1 MNLFN
6 LIGNG
11 TAPKA
16 PLTEANAGHALA
28 RPDLPGLNQQEFS
41 KYLQKLLTA
50 KVQTQANDSQRQDL
64 ADSQRT
70 HVAMPASNPVS
81 DRAERVSRD
90 SRFDAPKTNERV
102 DRTLAPRA
110 TTTHDRASPSKA
122 SAMPAQ
128 NEQPSLNRQTALS
141 AKQENSDQKED
152 VKSAV
157 EANEP
162 VAKGSMTEEAPEVPS
177 ANVSSQLPDS
187 SQPQNAGLVALQL
200 SPRVQVITADSP
212 ATSDESLVSYARSMG
227 MADSTIQQLL
237 GKNVMASN
245 LAASNS
251 PPTPG
256 TDLSQAASA
265 NSAVSA
271 WPAGSLLQS
280 LMGRG
285 IANLPSNPLSEGVQL
300 AKAAASEA
308 LPHMQSAMLE
318 GIDQV
323 SIQIGTGNASNAQA
337 FAATPISTLAVL
349 SMLDTQL
356 TPEAIDS
363 LQKEFNAVGSEPAAE
378 SANDAQP
385 GVLSVGSFGAK
396 LAAGGA
402 HLPTAGAVSGAEQ
415 MAHMA
420 ETYEKLSD
428 KLATELAARLH
439 QQISDGQWKMKFAL
453 KPASLGAVDI
463 QLEMRDG
470 KLAALFQADNPLTQ
484 DLLQNS
490 SQRLKDA
497 LHNLGMS
504 QTSVQVGQGHAHFQS
519 NGQSQTSPDAT
530 KFGDNRGETQDA
542 DPNALAEI
550 GHRRS
555 SDSQFDIYA

>member
-11 TAPKA
+11 TAPKT
-16 PLTEANAGHALA
+16 PLNEANAGHATA
-28 RPDLPGLNQQEFS
+28 RLDPPGLNQQEFS
-41 KYLQKLLTA
+41 KYLQKLLAA

-64 ADSQRT
+64 ADSQRAEA
-70 HVAMPASNPVS
+70 AMPASNPVS
-81 DRAERVSRD
+81 DRADRVSRD
-90 SRFDAPKTNERV
+90 SRFDAPKTNDRA
-102 DRTLAPRA
+102 DRTSALR
-110 TTTHDRASPSKA
+110 TTSTHERASPSKA
-122 SAMPAQ
+122 SSMPAQ
-128 NEQPSLNRQTALS
+128 NAHPSVNRQTGLPS
-141 AKQENSDQKED
+141 KPENSDQKED
-152 VKSAV
+152 VQTAA
-157 EANEP
+157 EANDP
-162 VAKGSMTEEAPEVPS
+162 IAKGSLTEEAPSGAS
-177 ANVSSQLPDS
+177 ANASSQLPDS
-187 SQPQNAGLVALQL
+187 SQSHNAGLVALQL
-200 SPRVQVITADSP
+200 SPHVQVITADSP

-237 GKNVMASN
+237 GKNVMTSD

-256 TDLSQAASA
+256 IDVSQAASA
-265 NSAVSA
+265 NTAVSA

-285 IANLPSNPLSEGVQL
+285 IAQLPSNP
-300 AKAAASEA
+300 

-323 SIQIGTGNASNAQA
+323 SIQIGTGNASNVQT

-363 LQKEFNAVGSEPAAE
+363 LQKEFNAAGSEPAAE

-385 GVLSVGSFGAK
+385 GALSVGSFGAK
-396 LAAGGA
+396 ITAGGA
-402 HLPTAGAVSGAEQ
+402 HMPTAGAVSSAEQ

-439 QQISDGQWKMKFAL
+439 QQLSDGQWKMKFAL

-519 NGQSQTSPDAT
+519 NGQSQNSPDAT
-530 KFGDNRGETQDA
+530 KFGDNRGQTQDA
-542 DPNALAEI
+542 DPNALADI
-550 GHRRS
+550 GQRRS

>member
-11 TAPKA
+11 TAPKT
-16 PLTEANAGHALA
+16 PLTEANAGHATPRLD
-28 RPDLPGLNQQEFS
+28 PPGLNQQEFS
-41 KYLQKLLTA
+41 KYLQKLLAT
-50 KVQTQANDSQRQDL
+50 KVQTQASDSQRQDL
-64 ADSQRT
+64 ADSQRAEAAT
-70 HVAMPASNPVS
+70 PASNPVS
-81 DRAERVSRD
+81 DRPDRVSRD
-90 SRFDAPKTNERV
+90 SRFDAPKNNVRA
-102 DRTLAPRA
+102 DRASAPRA
-110 TTTHDRASPSKA
+110 APTHEHASPSKA
-122 SAMPAQ
+122 SPTPAQ
-128 NEQPSLNRQTALS
+128 NAHPSVNRQAELPS
-141 AKQENSDQKED
+141 KSDNSDSKE
-152 VKSAV
+152 AAQTAA
-157 EANEP
+157 EANAP
-162 VAKGSMTEEAPEVPS
+162 DAKVSTTESAPSVTS
-177 ANVSSQLPDS
+177 ANASSQLPDS
-187 SQPQNAGLVALQL
+187 AQPNNAGLVALQL
-200 SPRVQVITADSP
+200 SPHVQVITADSP

-237 GKNVMASN
+237 GKNPMASD
-245 LAASNS
+245 LHASNF
-251 PPTPG
+251 PVTTG
-256 TDLSQAASA
+256 TDPSQAASA
-265 NSAVSA
+265 FATVSA

-285 IANLPSNPLSEGVQL
+285 IAQLPSNPLAEGVMST
-300 AKAAASEA
+300 KASPSDA
-308 LPHMQSAMLE
+308 LTHVQAAMLE

-323 SIQIGTGNASNAQA
+323 SIQIGTANASNVQTFTAMPA
-337 FAATPISTLAVL
+337 STLAVL

-363 LQKEFNAVGSEPAAE
+363 LQKEFNAVATE
-378 SANDAQP
+378 SGNDPQSD
-385 GVLSVGSFGAK
+385 VLSVGSFGAK
-396 LAAGGA
+396 MAAGGA
-402 HLPTAGAVSGAEQ
+402 HMPTAGAVSSAQQ

-504 QTSVQVGQGHAHFQS
+504 QTSVQVGQGHAQSQS
-519 NGQSQTSPDAT
+519 NGQNQTSPDAT
-530 KFGDNRGETQDA
+530 KFGDNRGQTQDA
-542 DPNALAEI
+542 DPNALADI
-550 GHRRS
+550 GQRRS

>member
-1 MNLFN
+1 
-6 LIGNG
+6 
-11 TAPKA
+11 
-16 PLTEANAGHALA
+16 
-28 RPDLPGLNQQEFS
+28 
-41 KYLQKLLTA
+41 
-50 KVQTQANDSQRQDL
+50 
-64 ADSQRT
+64 
-70 HVAMPASNPVS
+70 
-81 DRAERVSRD
+81 
-90 SRFDAPKTNERV
+90 
-102 DRTLAPRA
+102 
-110 TTTHDRASPSKA
+110 
-122 SAMPAQ
+122 
-128 NEQPSLNRQTALS
+128 
-141 AKQENSDQKED
+141 
-152 VKSAV
+152 
-157 EANEP
+157 
-162 VAKGSMTEEAPEVPS
+162 
-177 ANVSSQLPDS
+177 
-187 SQPQNAGLVALQL
+187 
-200 SPRVQVITADSP
+200 
-212 ATSDESLVSYARSMG
+212 
-227 MADSTIQQLL
+227 
-237 GKNVMASN
+237 
-245 LAASNS
+245 
-251 PPTPG
+251 
-256 TDLSQAASA
+256 
-265 NSAVSA
+265 
-271 WPAGSLLQS
+271 
-280 LMGRG
+280 MGRG
-285 IANLPSNPLSEGVQL
+285 IAQLPSNPLAEGVMST
-300 AKAAASEA
+300 KASPSDALTHVQAA
-308 LPHMQSAMLE
+308 MFE

-323 SIQIGTGNASNAQA
+323 SIQIGTANASNVQTFTAMPA
-337 FAATPISTLAVL
+337 STLAVL

-363 LQKEFNAVGSEPAAE
+363 LQKEFNAVATE
-378 SANDAQP
+378 SGNDPQSD
-385 GVLSVGSFGAK
+385 VLSVGSFGAK
-396 LAAGGA
+396 MAAGGA
-402 HLPTAGAVSGAEQ
+402 HMPTAGAVSSAQQ

-504 QTSVQVGQGHAHFQS
+504 QTSVQVGQGHAQSQS

>member
-28 RPDLPGLNQQEFS
+28 RPDPPGLNQQEFS

-70 HVAMPASNPVS
+70 HVAMPTSNPVS

-122 SAMPAQ
+122 SAMPAKS
-128 NEQPSLNRQTALS
+128 EQPSLNRQTALS

-237 GKNVMASN
+237 GKNVIASN

-285 IANLPSNPLSEGVQL
+285 IAQLPSNS
-300 AKAAASEA
+300 
-308 LPHMQSAMLE
+308 LPHLQSAMLE

-363 LQKEFNAVGSEPAAE
+363 LQKEFNAVGIEPAAE
-378 SANDAQP
+378 SANDTQP

-396 LAAGGA
+396 MAAGGA

>member
-11 TAPKA
+11 TAPKT
-16 PLTEANAGHALA
+16 PLTEANAGHATPRLD
-28 RPDLPGLNQQEFS
+28 PPGLNQQEFS
-41 KYLQKLLTA
+41 KYLQKLLAA
-50 KVQTQANDSQRQDL
+50 KVQTQASDSQRQDL
-64 ADSQRT
+64 ADSQRAEAAT
-70 HVAMPASNPVS
+70 PASNPVS
-81 DRAERVSRD
+81 DRPDRVSRD
-90 SRFDAPKTNERV
+90 SRFDAPKNNVRA
-102 DRTLAPRA
+102 DRAPAPRA
-110 TTTHDRASPSKA
+110 APTHEHASPSKDSST
-122 SAMPAQ
+122 SAHNAH
-128 NEQPSLNRQTALS
+128 PSVNRRAELPSKSDNSDSKEAAQTA
-141 AKQENSDQKED
+141 A
-152 VKSAV
+152 
-157 EANEP
+157 EANAP
-162 VAKGSMTEEAPEVPS
+162 DAKVSTTESAPSVTS
-177 ANVSSQLPDS
+177 ANASSQLPDS
-187 SQPQNAGLVALQL
+187 AQPNNAGLVALQL
-200 SPRVQVITADSP
+200 SPHVQVITADSP

-237 GKNVMASN
+237 GKNPMASD
-245 LAASNS
+245 LHASNF
-251 PPTPG
+251 PVTTG
-256 TDLSQAASA
+256 TDPSQAASA
-265 NSAVSA
+265 FATVSA

-285 IANLPSNPLSEGVQL
+285 IAQLPSNPLAEGVMST
-300 AKAAASEA
+300 KASPSDA
-308 LPHMQSAMLE
+308 LTHVQAAMLE

-323 SIQIGTGNASNAQA
+323 SIQIGTANASNVQTFTAMPA
-337 FAATPISTLAVL
+337 STLAVL

-363 LQKEFNAVGSEPAAE
+363 LQKEFNAVATE
-378 SANDAQP
+378 SGNDPQSD
-385 GVLSVGSFGAK
+385 VLSVGSFGAK
-396 LAAGGA
+396 MAAGGA
-402 HLPTAGAVSGAEQ
+402 HMPTAGAVSSAQQ

-504 QTSVQVGQGHAHFQS
+504 QTSVQVGQGHAQSQS
-519 NGQSQTSPDAT
+519 NGQNQTSPDAT
-530 KFGDNRGETQDA
+530 KFGDNRGQTQDA
-542 DPNALAEI
+542 DPNALADI
-550 GHRRS
+550 GQRRS